1 MRVSY
6 EAKEEVG
13 DGLKELNCHCER
25 KHAQK
30 NDHGWTDHKDRK
42 AKTVVER
49 RTCVN
54 D

>member
-30 NDHGWTDHKDRK
+30 TTMNGQII
-42 AKTVVER
+42 KTGR
-49 RTCVN
+49 QRQW
-54 D
+54 